1 MPLLHRAKQLGL
13 LSRGSGVFSQPQRW
27 MAALPATVPQDDQV
41 DVTVNGQSVKVAKGS
56 NVLQACDAAG
66 VDIPR

>member
-1 MPLLHRAKQLGL
+1 MQRLKALQRLQSRAGSVAWQRGL
-13 LSRGSGVFSQPQRW
+13 AAAAQP
-27 MAALPATVPQDDQV
+27 APAEDLITVTIDGKEVQ
-41 DVTVNGQSVKVAKGS
+41 VAKGS